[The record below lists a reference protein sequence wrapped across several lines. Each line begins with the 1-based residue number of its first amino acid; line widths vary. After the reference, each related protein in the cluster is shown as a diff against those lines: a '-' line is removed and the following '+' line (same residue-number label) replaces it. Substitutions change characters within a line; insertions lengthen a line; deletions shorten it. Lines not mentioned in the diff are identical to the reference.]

1 MAVDFIPEDRTT
13 ALLDSNDEVFKVY
26 SNIMLA
32 LANQVRRITNTSAKL
47 GVEKMAARLGE
58 IYCPEKIDILRVAA
72 LLHDVTKE
80 LPDEEQ
86 LAILESYSVKPL
98 PEELASMPTIHAL
111 TAALVIPK
119 RFPEFADPRVIDAV
133 RYHTTG
139 REGMSVFEKII
150 FLADYIDD
158 TRTYPS
164 CISLRDE
171 FFSAK
176 PEKMNEMERIRH
188 LDRAALD
195 SIENTL
201 SYLQSKER
209 SIHPLTLEARSD
221 LKARLGK

>member
-1 MAVDFIPEDRTT
+1 MITLVQIEKLRESVASVLSEKRMKHTLAVEDMAC
-13 ALLDSNDEVFKVY
+13 LLGSIYFQDEEV
-26 SNIMLA
+26 L
-32 LANQVRRITNTSAKL
+32 LL
-47 GVEKMAARLGE
+47 
-58 IYCPEKIDILRVAA
+58 LRAAA

-176 PEKMNEMERIRH
+176 PEKMNEVERIRH

-209 SIHPLTLEARSD
+209 SIHPLTLEARTD
-221 LKARLGK
+221 LNARLGK

>member
-1 MAVDFIPEDRTT
+1 MITLVQIEKLRESVASVLSEQRMKHTLAVEDMA
-13 ALLDSNDEVFKVY
+13 Y
-26 SNIMLA
+26 
-32 LANQVRRITNTSAKL
+32 
-47 GVEKMAARLGE
+47 RLGS
-58 IYCPEKIDILRVAA
+58 IYFQDEEVLLLLRAAA

-111 TAALVIPK
+111 TAALVIPQ

-158 TRTYPS
+158 TRTDPS
-164 CISLRDE
+164 CISLRNE

-176 PEKMNEMERIRH
+176 PEKMNDGERIRH
-188 LDRAALD
+188 LDRAALA

-209 SIHPLTLEARSD
+209 SIHPLTLEARTD
-221 LKARLGK
+221 LNARLGK

>member
-1 MAVDFIPEDRTT
+1 MIAPVQIEKLREKVASVLSEKRMKHVLAVEDMAFRLGLMYFFQD
-13 ALLDSNDEVFKVY
+13 DEV
-26 SNIMLA
+26 L
-32 LANQVRRITNTSAKL
+32 LL
-47 GVEKMAARLGE
+47 
-58 IYCPEKIDILRVAA
+58 LRAAA

-80 LPDEEQ
+80 LSDEEQ

-164 CISLRDE
+164 CISLRKE

-176 PEKMNEMERIRH
+176 PENMNEQERVRH
-188 LDRAALD
+188 LDSAALA
-195 SIENTL
+195 SIDNTL
-201 SYLQSKER
+201 SYLRSKER
-209 SIHPLTLEARSD
+209 SIHPLTLKARAD
-221 LKARLGK
+221 LKARLGE

>member
-1 MAVDFIPEDRTT
+1 MITLVQIEKLRESVASVLSEKRMKHTLAVEDMA
-13 ALLDSNDEVFKVY
+13 Y
-26 SNIMLA
+26 
-32 LANQVRRITNTSAKL
+32 
-47 GVEKMAARLGE
+47 RLGS
-58 IYCPEKIDILRVAA
+58 IYFQDEEVLLLLRAAA

-111 TAALVIPK
+111 TAALVIPQ

-176 PEKMNEMERIRH
+176 PEKMNEVERIRH
-188 LDRAALD
+188 LDRAALA

-209 SIHPLTLEARSD
+209 SIHPLTLEARTD
-221 LKARLGK
+221 LNARLGK

>member
-1 MAVDFIPEDRTT
+1 MITPVQIEKLRENVASVLSEKRMKHVLAVENMA
-13 ALLDSNDEVFKVY
+13 Y
-26 SNIMLA
+26 
-32 LANQVRRITNTSAKL
+32 
-47 GVEKMAARLGE
+47 RLGLLYFHDSE
-58 IYCPEKIDILRVAA
+58 TLLLLRAAA

-80 LPDEEQ
+80 LSDEEQ
-86 LAILESYSVKPL
+86 LAILESYSLKPL

-111 TAALVIPK
+111 TAALVIPD
-119 RFPEFADPRVIDAV
+119 RFPEFADPSVIDAV

-164 CISLRDE
+164 CVSLREE

-176 PEKMNEMERIRH
+176 PEDMNEQERIRH
-188 LDRAALD
+188 LDRAALE
-195 SIENTL
+195 SIDNTL

-209 SIHPLTLEARSD
+209 SIHPLTLEARAD